1 MRSILEVKAGEA
13 FMSQI
18 MKGCGGHAE
27 EFGVYLE
34 DSGAT
39 KGLLA
44 RERERIKF
52 LLEKD
57 HTLGSRLV
65 VQGKRVFLLGRMGLE
80 GSIVKARTGNW
91 SLAASCL
98 PLSSLSFLPMTS
110 PNT

>member
-44 RERERIKF
+44 REREDQIFVGERSYSREQTGCPREESFSPGKYGAGG
-52 LLEKD
+52 LDCESKD
-57 HTLGSRLV
+57 RELV
-65 VQGKRVFLLGRMGLE
+65 FG
-80 GSIVKARTGNW
+80 
-91 SLAASCL
+91 
-98 PLSSLSFLPMTS
+98 SFLS
-110 PNT
+110 PLEFAFLPSYDIP